1 MKKNNYLWIA
11 ALAAAMTGCA
21 KDSELADSPAKP
33 TKNNTETVAKQPV
46 QFGAYVNRATT
57 RAGATGTLVT
67 SGADANKGEINLQ
80 DKGFGIIAYY
90 TDDNLYS
97 SIYQPNFMYN
107 TEVTYNSSAWE
118 YSPVQYWPNE
128 FGNNA
133 ISEGVDRLS
142 FFAYAPYVDVTP
154 VTGIVENDDASGIVG
169 LSRNAAVGDPFVKY
183 YVNLDPAQ
191 QVDFCWGVNEAGKPH
206 VDLTKQGVDDQVKF
220 YFNHALAAL
229 NVQIDAAFDELTPQN
244 KDLAAGTRVYVRSVT
259 FEGFVTKGAFNLN
272 TTKATWYDL
281 AGNNYIDGGSVTV
294 YDGRTNGRE
303 GQSESANESPLG
315 LNPGIIQTAS
325 YSDTTIDGVTKTP
338 VNLFDGLASAPIYV
352 IPSGQ
357 PLRVTIVYDVET
369 ATNELSGYLSDGV
382 THGTTVENKITKTIT
397 LNDGT
402 AMKLE
407 AGKTHL
413 LKLHLGL
420 TTVKFDA
427 TVDDW
432 GTVTDADVNLPS
444 NALSLHLMPTTSTV
458 WVGEQVTTP
467 TVLVNPNATLA
478 WSSDNTSVANVNAA
492 TGAIEVAGAGV
503 ANITV
508 TASYAGSTESAT
520 YTLNVNEVTGITVT
534 PTTDVIAIGGKRAI
548 TATLTHT
555 NNGTITTW
563 PEVAWES
570 DHTSY
575 VTISPASAT
584 ASQSGSTTSA
594 LTKATGVAAGEAI
607 VTATVSTPYAKV
619 DKSASATLTCSAQA
633 VGYYR
638 GYDVSPGILMR
649 TLGANDEPVYSL
661 TSGDD
666 PFELYGY
673 YDYGKN
679 TDKTAILNKYY
690 FKWSDLR
697 DELGAD
703 GSNIDASS
711 DKLPDY
717 PTGGKWNMP
726 TGLLDPGNSWYDI
739 VKGIP
744 ELPIQIEK
752 SDGTVATISNVLSAY
767 QYDKCYAFVDIEKES
782 IHYYGVVLFRDGS
795 FIHKEGG
802 LQYWGMDSSIN
813 HITYDNFLSLKQDN
827 CLFISTTGYYTTSH
841 TSSGEWRYIDD
852 TGYYWSSNRYQDSN
866 QGKLL
871 SILIGSVGVLNASTH
886 STDTTF
892 RLPVRLVKKMD

>member
-1 MKKNNYLWIA
+1 MEQKYMKNNYLWIA
-11 ALAAAMTGCA
+11 ALAAVLTGCA

-107 TEVTYNSSAWE
+107 TKVTYNGSAWE
-118 YSPVQYWPNE
+118 YTPVQYWPNE

-183 YVNLDPAQ
+183 YVNLDPTQ

-259 FEGFVTKGAFNLN
+259 FEGFVTKGSFNLN

-458 WVGEQVTTP
+458 WVGEQVATP

-478 WSSDNTSVANVNAA
+478 WSSDNTSVANVNDA
-492 TGAIEVAGAGV
+492 TGEIEVAGAGV

-520 YTLNVNEVTGITVT
+520 YILNVNEVTGITVT
-534 PTTDVIAIGGKRAI
+534 PATDEIAIGGKRAI

-570 DHTSY
+570 DATSY

-594 LTKATGVAAGEAI
+594 LTKATGVAAGVANVI
-607 VTATVSTPYAKV
+607 ATVSTPYAKV
-619 DKSASATLTCSAQA
+619 EKTASATLTCSVQA

-649 TLGANDEPVYSL
+649 TLNANDEPVYSL
-661 TSGDD
+661 TDGAD
-666 PFELYGY
+666 PFEMHTYFGQ
-673 YDYGKN
+673 N
-679 TDKTAILNKYY
+679 PLNKYY
-690 FKWSDLR
+690 FKWSFLR
-697 DELGAD
+697 GDDELGSD
-703 GSNIDASS
+703 GSNINASS

-717 PTGGKWNMP
+717 PTGEGKWNLP
-726 TGLLDPGNSWYDI
+726 TRSAWETITNGT
-739 VKGIP
+739 P
-744 ELPIQIEK
+744 ELRITIENANG
-752 SDGTVATISNVLSAY
+752 SESFINVN
-767 QYDKCYAFVDIEKES
+767 QTKKCYAFVVIEKDNKQ
-782 IHYYGVVLFRDGS
+782 YYGVLLLRDGS
-795 FIHKEGG
+795 YIRKEGN
-802 LQYWGMDSSIN
+802 LQYWGKDSQTNI
-813 HITYDNFLSLKQDN
+813 ITYAEYESLKEDGCLFLSCTGNYSDLPGHGWR
-827 CLFISTTGYYTTSH
+827 FIDYNDQPETN
-841 TSSGEWRYIDD
+841 
-852 TGYYWSSNRYQDSN
+852 YWT
-866 QGKLL
+866 
-871 SILIGSVGVLNASTH
+871 STH
-886 STDTTF
+886 YDGNIGWCLSDHAGSCSTYHSNLD
-892 RLPVRLVKKMD
+892 RDYHPVRLVKKMD